1 MMKINEK
8 DSKLK
13 TFLFLLIRAVVVA
26 QLVEQSIPTPEV
38 RGFNLVIGKLYIT
51 YVSSVLKRRN
61 KEKDVGNCPFLKGFY
76 NF

>member
-61 KEKDVGNCPFLKGFY
+61 KEKDAGNCPFLKGFY

>member
-8 DSKLK
+8 DGKLK

-61 KEKDVGNCPFLKGFY
+61 KEKDAGNCPFLKSFF